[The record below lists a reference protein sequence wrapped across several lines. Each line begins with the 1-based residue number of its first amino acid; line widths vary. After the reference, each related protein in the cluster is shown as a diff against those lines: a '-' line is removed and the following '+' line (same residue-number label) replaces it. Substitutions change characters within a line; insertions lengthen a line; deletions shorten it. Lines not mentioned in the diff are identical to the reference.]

1 MHATPPLTN
10 VFGFVVAFLYF
21 LLIWIDIGVSAC
33 FVFVLFFRLPVM
45 KSFDCKIGI

>member
-33 FVFVLFFRLPVM
+33 FVYFLFLFYFF
-45 KSFDCKIGI
+45 SFASDEEF